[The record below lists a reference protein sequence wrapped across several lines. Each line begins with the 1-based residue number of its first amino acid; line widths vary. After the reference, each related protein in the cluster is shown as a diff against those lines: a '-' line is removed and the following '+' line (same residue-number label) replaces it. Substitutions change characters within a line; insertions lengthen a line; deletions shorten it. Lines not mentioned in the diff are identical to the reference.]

1 MSPPASQAAGQ
12 HDAGP
17 APLFA
22 EQGGKEDW
30 QQDIQDRLPSLD
42 SLPERPLRQLQA
54 SPATTAAAAVRE
66 VASAH
71 LVAIGSSQGQKASR
85 DQSLSFAPTAPRTHT
100 VYPQM
105 LPRMQPQPQQQL
117 PAQIQ
122 RLAVNG
128 GPHPQGKRQKLQVKG
143 NLSVPLL
150 SLC

>member
-1 MSPPASQAAGQ
+1 MSPPASQAGGQ

-17 APLFA
+17 AALLA
-22 EQGGKEDW
+22 EQGA
-30 QQDIQDRLPSLD
+30 QQDWLQDTQDRLPSLD
-42 SLPERPLRQLQA
+42 SLPEQPLHQLQA
-54 SPATTAAAAVRE
+54 SPAATAAAAVRE

-71 LVAIGSSQGQKASR
+71 LVAKGSGQGQKASR
-85 DQSLSFAPTAPRTHT
+85 DQSLSFAPTAPRLHT

-128 GPHPQGKRQKLQVKG
+128 GPHPQGKRQKLQVKVTRF
-143 NLSVPLL
+143 VPLL

>member
-17 APLFA
+17 APRLA
-22 EQGGKEDW
+22 EHRGKEDW
-30 QQDIQDRLPSLD
+30 LQDIQERLPSLD
-42 SLPERPLRQLQA
+42 SLPEQPLHQLQA
-54 SPATTAAAAVRE
+54 SPAATAAAAVRG

-71 LVAIGSSQGQKASR
+71 LVAQGQKASR
-85 DQSLSFAPTAPRTHT
+85 DQSLSFAPTAPRLHP

-105 LPRMQPQPQQQL
+105 LPRVQPQPQQQL

-128 GPHPQGKRQKLQVKG
+128 GPHPQGKRQKLQVKAKR
-143 NLSVPLL
+143 LVSLL